1 MEYVYDTAG
10 GVANTVNA
18 VITVNAALSIS
29 IQPTTNAID
38 QGQSVKF
45 FNTTSGG
52 TKPFYFVYNVFQF
65 GVAAFTGNY
74 AIAGNTITFSANTGT
89 YNVMEYVYDTA
100 GGVANTVNAVIT
112 VNAPLSISIQPTTNA
127 IDQGQSVKFF
137 NTTSGGTKPFYFVY
151 NVFQF
156 GVAAFTGNYAIA
168 GNTITFSANTG
179 TYNVME
185 YVYDTAGG
193 VANTVNAVIT
203 VNAPLS
209 ISIQP
214 TTNAIDQ
221 GQSVKFFNTTSGGTK
236 PFYFVYNVFQFGVAA
251 FTGNYAIAGNTITFS
266 ANTGTYNVMEY
277 VYDTAGGVANTVNAV
292 ITVNA
297 ALSISIQP
305 TTNAIDQGQSVKF
318 FNTTSGGT
326 KPFYFVYNVFQFGV
340 AAFTGNY
347 AIAGNTITFSA
358 NTGTYNV
365 MEYVYDTA
373 GGVANTVN
381 AVITVNAALSI
392 SIQPTTNAID
402 QGQSVKFF
410 NTTSGGTKPFYFV
423 YNVFQFG
430 VAAFTGNYAIA
441 GNTITFS
448 ANTGTYNVME
458 YVYDTA
464 GGVANTVNA
473 VITVNAALSISIQP
487 TTNAIDQ
494 GQSVKFFNTTSGGT
508 KPFYFVYNVFQFGVA
523 AFTGNYA
530 ISGNRS
536 RSAQTPAH
544 TT

>member
-1 MEYVYDTAG
+1 MEYVYDTAGGVANTVNAVITVNAPLSISIQPTTNAIDQGQSVKFFNTTSGGTKPFYFVYNVFQFGVAAFTGNYAIAGNTITFSANTGTYNVMEYVYDTAGGVANTVNAVITVNAALSISIQPTTNAIDQGQSVKFFNTTSGGTKPFYFVYNVFQFGVAAFTGNYAISGNTITFSANTGTYNVMEYVYDTAG

-185 YVYDTAGG
+185 YVYDMRAESPT
-193 VANTVNAVIT
+193 
-203 VNAPLS
+203 LS
-209 ISIQP
+209 
-214 TTNAIDQ
+214 
-221 GQSVKFFNTTSGGTK
+221 
-236 PFYFVYNVFQFGVAA
+236 
-251 FTGNYAIAGNTITFS
+251 
-266 ANTGTYNVMEY
+266 
-277 VYDTAGGVANTVNAV
+277 
-292 ITVNA
+292 
-297 ALSISIQP
+297 
-305 TTNAIDQGQSVKF
+305 
-318 FNTTSGGT
+318 
-326 KPFYFVYNVFQFGV
+326 
-340 AAFTGNY
+340 
-347 AIAGNTITFSA
+347 
-358 NTGTYNV
+358 
-365 MEYVYDTA
+365 
-373 GGVANTVN
+373 
-381 AVITVNAALSI
+381 
-392 SIQPTTNAID
+392 
-402 QGQSVKFF
+402 
-410 NTTSGGTKPFYFV
+410 
-423 YNVFQFG
+423 
-430 VAAFTGNYAIA
+430 
-441 GNTITFS
+441 
-448 ANTGTYNVME
+448 
-458 YVYDTA
+458 
-464 GGVANTVNA
+464 
-473 VITVNAALSISIQP
+473 
-487 TTNAIDQ
+487 
-494 GQSVKFFNTTSGGT
+494 
-508 KPFYFVYNVFQFGVA
+508 
-523 AFTGNYA
+523 
-530 ISGNRS
+530 
-536 RSAQTPAH
+536 TPS
-544 TT
+544 